1 MNGLVASSRRS
12 AGRSVRAAG
21 RVPRGLTPTALV
33 AVVGALIVG
42 IWGQQYTGSVFVLAA
57 CYAIVTAGM
66 AVQIGF
72 SQQIAFSQSVF
83 MGVGAYGVAMLN
95 SHYNMPVLLATP
107 IVLIGSALVALLLGS
122 VVTRASGLALAVAT
136 LMLPLIA
143 VGYVS
148 GTGFL
153 GGAVGAPLP
162 GTLWPSSSASTT
174 VALVGGGLIVVV
186 LLALAVFIAARIL
199 TSDIGLELFVLGV
212 DERTAAALGVR
223 TPRRKLELF
232 VLGCVF
238 AALGGA
244 AYAGTQQFVPET
256 LVDPTAELALL
267 IMLFIGGRRS
277 VIGAVIGALVIQY
290 LQGASNWVSVNI
302 LVVEGLL
309 LTVVLLVD
317 PEGLAGIVV
326 TGVAWLR
333 ARLGSF
339 SSFSF
344 FFSSSDGW
352 RGQPAGTAVPA
363 PDGSIDSAEA
373 AALASAIGIAE
384 GTELAGDSEIT
395 GTDGITGTEGT
406 AGAAGGKRMTRT
418 ARIAAADSLH
428 GGHPSPIPPGSG
440 RLGGGAD
447 PEATLLEV
455 RSVFK
460 EYGGLS
466 VLADISLALPERG
479 LFALC
484 GPNGAGKSTLLNVI
498 GGSVPP
504 TSGQVMLNGADI
516 TKRPPNERF
525 YQGVSRT
532 FQAVHLIKGRTVL
545 DNVAVACLASHTSSI
560 VTRIS
565 RSRLAEA
572 RDKAASALAD
582 LGMADLADREVSS
595 LTLETQRMV
604 ELARALAPNPRLLLL
619 DEPASG
625 LSEDQR
631 QRLAGLLTTLADRT
645 CVLLVEHDLALVAQV
660 SERIFVLSAGR
671 LVFDGGP
678 SDFRSSPV
686 VNTLLVGT

>member
-1 MNGLVASSRRS
+1 VNQFLAPLSSS
-12 AGRSVRAAG
+12 GVAGRISRAG
-21 RVPRGLTPTALV
+21 VPRGSVPTSVVIV
-33 AVVGALIVG
+33 AGALIVL
-42 IWGQQYTGSVFVLAA
+42 IYGQQYTGSVFVLAA

-83 MGVGAYGVAMLN
+83 MGAGAYGVALLN
-95 SHYNMPVLLATP
+95 SHFNLPVLLATV
-107 IVLIGSALVALLLGS
+107 IVLVGAALVALLLGS

-148 GTGFL
+148 GSGYL
-153 GGAVGAPLP
+153 GGPVGAPLT
-162 GTLWPSSSASTT
+162 GTLWPSSASSTAV
-174 VALVGGGLIVVV
+174 VAVGGGLIVVV
-186 LLALAVFIAARIL
+186 LLALVVFISTRIL
-199 TSDIGLELFVLGV
+199 NSDIGLELFVLGV

-244 AYAGTQQFVPET
+244 VYAGTQQFVPET
-256 LVDPTAELALL
+256 LVDSTTELALL

-317 PEGLAGIVV
+317 PEGLAGIVSTV
-326 TGVAWLR
+326 VAWLR
-333 ARLGSF
+333 RRTSPPAADSATANRAGEAAEPGISPVGSATVG
-339 SSFSF
+339 SATVGSATV
-344 FFSSSDGW
+344 GE
-352 RGQPAGTAVPA
+352 PAGLSRIALSSVLADVEA
-363 PDGSIDSAEA
+363 PGSAARA
-373 AALASAIGIAE
+373 AALLE
-384 GTELAGDSEIT
+384 V
-395 GTDGITGTEGT
+395 
-406 AGAAGGKRMTRT
+406 
-418 ARIAAADSLH
+418 
-428 GGHPSPIPPGSG
+428 P
-440 RLGGGAD
+440 
-447 PEATLLEV
+447 LLEV
-455 RSVFK
+455 RGVFK

-466 VLADISLALPERG
+466 VLHDVSLTLPERG
-479 LFALC
+479 LFGLC
-484 GPNGAGKSTLLNVI
+484 GPNGAGKSTLLNII
-498 GGSVPP
+498 GGSVAP
-504 TSGQVMLNGADI
+504 TSGEVFLNGTDI

-560 VTRIS
+560 VTRVA
-565 RSRLAEA
+565 RSKLDDA
-572 RDKAASALAD
+572 RDKAARTLSD
-582 LGMADLADREVSS
+582 LGMRGIQDREVSS
-595 LTLETQRMV
+595 LTLESQRMV
-604 ELARALAPNPRLLLL
+604 ELARALAANPRLLLL

-625 LSEDQR
+625 LSEEQR
-631 QRLAGLLTTLADRT
+631 HRLAELLTAFGERT
-645 CVLLVEHDLALVAQV
+645 CVLLVEHDLDLVAQV
-660 SERIFVLSAGR
+660 SERIFVLSSGR

-678 SDFRSSPV
+678 ADFRASPV
-686 VNTLLVGT
+686 VNSLLVGL

>member
-1 MNGLVASSRRS
+1 
-12 AGRSVRAAG
+12 
-21 RVPRGLTPTALV
+21 
-33 AVVGALIVG
+33 
-42 IWGQQYTGSVFVLAA
+42 
-57 CYAIVTAGM
+57 
-66 AVQIGF
+66 
-72 SQQIAFSQSVF
+72 
-83 MGVGAYGVAMLN
+83 
-95 SHYNMPVLLATP
+95 
-107 IVLIGSALVALLLGS
+107 
-122 VVTRASGLALAVAT
+122 
-136 LMLPLIA
+136 
-143 VGYVS
+143 
-148 GTGFL
+148 
-153 GGAVGAPLP
+153 
-162 GTLWPSSSASTT
+162 
-174 VALVGGGLIVVV
+174 
-186 LLALAVFIAARIL
+186 
-199 TSDIGLELFVLGV
+199 
-212 DERTAAALGVR
+212 
-223 TPRRKLELF
+223 

-277 VIGAVIGALVIQY
+277 IIGAVIGALVIQY

-317 PEGLAGIVV
+317 PEGLAGIVQ
-326 TGVAWLR
+326 TGAAWLR
-333 ARLGSF
+333 ARLGS
-339 SSFSF
+339 SP
-344 FFSSSDGW
+344 DDAG
-352 RGQPAGTAVPA
+352 PAGPVSA
-363 PDGSIDSAEA
+363 AEA
-373 AALASAIGIAE
+373 AAVAGAIGIAE
-384 GTELAGDSEIT
+384 GTELARDTEIT
-395 GTDGITGTEGT
+395 GTAGTTGTTGT
-406 AGAAGGKRMTRT
+406 ARVVTG
-418 ARIAAADSLH
+418 
-428 GGHPSPIPPGSG
+428 GSG
-440 RLGGGAD
+440 RLDGGAAA
-447 PEATLLEV
+447 ETALLEV

-466 VLADISLALPERG
+466 VLADITLALPERG

-484 GPNGAGKSTLLNVI
+484 GPNGAGKTTLLNVI

-504 TSGQVMLNGADI
+504 TSGQVILNGADI

-565 RSRLAEA
+565 RSRLDEA
-572 RDKAASALAD
+572 REKAASALAD

-625 LSEDQR
+625 LSEEQR
-631 QRLAGLLTTLADRT
+631 QRLAGLLSTLADRT

-686 VNTLLVGT
+686 VNTLLVGS

>member
-1 MNGLVASSRRS
+1 MNGRLVASAQRLPW
-12 AGRSVRAAG
+12 
-21 RVPRGLTPTALV
+21 VPRGLTPAALV
-33 AVVGALIVG
+33 AVLGGLIVI
-42 IWGQQYTGSVFVLAA
+42 IWGQQYAGSVFVLAA

-83 MGVGAYGVAMLN
+83 MGVGAYGVALLN

-107 IVLIGSALVALLLGS
+107 IVLVGSALVALLLGS

-153 GGAVGAPLP
+153 GGAIGAPLP

-186 LLALAVFIAARIL
+186 LLGLAVFIAARIL

-244 AYAGTQQFVPET
+244 VYAGTQQFVPET

-317 PEGLAGIVV
+317 PEGLAGIVQ
-326 TGVAWLR
+326 TGLAWLR
-333 ARLGSF
+333 ARLGAP
-339 SSFSF
+339 
-344 FFSSSDGW
+344 DGR
-352 RGQPAGTAVPA
+352 RGQPVGAELPAADGAV
-363 PDGSIDSAEA
+363 DSAEA
-373 AALASAIGIAE
+373 ATLTGAIGIAE
-384 GTELAGDSEIT
+384 GTELASDPAIT
-395 GTDGITGTEGT
+395 GTG
-406 AGAAGGKRMTRT
+406 RT
-418 ARIAAADSLH
+418 ARAARIATD
-428 GGHPSPIPPGSG
+428 GSG
-440 RLGGGAD
+440 RLGGGEA
-447 PEATLLEV
+447 PEAALLEV
-455 RSVFK
+455 RSIFK

-466 VLADISLALPERG
+466 VLADITLALPERG

-484 GPNGAGKSTLLNVI
+484 GPNGAGKTTLLNVI
-498 GGSVPP
+498 GGSVSP

-565 RSRLAEA
+565 RSRLDEA
-572 RDKAASALAD
+572 RGKAASALAD

-625 LSEDQR
+625 LSEEQR
-631 QRLAGLLTTLADRT
+631 QRLAGLLSTLADRT

-686 VNTLLVGT
+686 VNTLLVGS

>member
-1 MNGLVASSRRS
+1 VNRFLATTSRAFSRTSPLAST
-12 AGRSVRAAG
+12 SVAG
-21 RVPRGLTPTALV
+21 RVPRGGVPTGVVLV
-33 AVVGALIVG
+33 AGALIVL
-42 IWGQQYTGSVFVLAA
+42 IYGQQYTGSVFVLAA

-83 MGVGAYGVAMLN
+83 MGVGAYGVALLN
-95 SHYNMPVLLATP
+95 SHFNMPVLLATV
-107 IVLIGSALVALLLGS
+107 IVLVGSALVALLLGS

-148 GTGFL
+148 GSGYL
-153 GGAVGAPLP
+153 GGPVGAPLT
-162 GTLWPSSSASTT
+162 GTLWPSSASSTT
-174 VALVGGGLIVVV
+174 VIAVGGGLIVVV
-186 LLALAVFIAARIL
+186 LLALVVFISTRIL
-199 TSDIGLELFVLGV
+199 NSDIGLELFVLGV

-244 AYAGTQQFVPET
+244 VYAGTQQFVPET
-256 LVDPTAELALL
+256 LVDSTTELALL

-277 VIGAVIGALVIQY
+277 VIGAVVGALVMQY

-302 LVVEGLL
+302 LVVEGVL

-317 PEGLAGIVV
+317 PEGLAGITT
-326 TGVAWLR
+326 TGMAWLR
-333 ARLGSF
+333 RRISPAAV
-339 SSFSF
+339 
-344 FFSSSDGW
+344 DG
-352 RGQPAGTAVPA
+352 A
-363 PDGSIDSAEA
+363 PLDEATAEA
-373 AALASAIGIAE
+373 AAQAVI
-384 GTELAGDSEIT
+384 SET
-395 GTDGITGTEGT
+395 GTPDDLSGLSLAAPASG
-406 AGAAGGKRMTRT
+406 GAAGEPE
-418 ARIAAADSLH
+418 A
-428 GGHPSPIPPGSG
+428 SPG
-440 RLGGGAD
+440 
-447 PEATLLEV
+447 ATLLEV

-466 VLADISLALPERG
+466 VLHDISLALPERG

-484 GPNGAGKSTLLNVI
+484 GPNGAGKSTLLNII
-498 GGSVPP
+498 GGSVAPS
-504 TSGQVMLNGADI
+504 SGEVILSGTDI

-545 DNVAVACLASHTSSI
+545 DNVAVACLASHKASI
-560 VTRIS
+560 VTRIG
-565 RSRLAEA
+565 RSRLAAARAEA
-572 RDKAASALAD
+572 ARTLAD
-582 LGMADLADREVSS
+582 LGMANLADREVSS

-604 ELARALAPNPRLLLL
+604 ELARALASGPRLLLL

-631 QRLAGLLTTLADRT
+631 QRLAALLTTLARRT

-660 SERIFVLSAGR
+660 SERIFVLAGGH
-671 LVFDGGP
+671 LVFDGDP
-678 SDFRSSPV
+678 ADFRSSPV
-686 VNTLLVGT
+686 VNTLLVGS

>member
-12 AGRSVRAAG
+12 AQRSALVAS
-21 RVPRGLTPTALV
+21 RVPRGLTPTAVV
-33 AVVGALIVG
+33 AVVGVVFVLV
-42 IWGQQYTGSVFVLAA
+42 WGQQYTGSVFVLAA

-95 SHYNMPVLLATP
+95 THYNMPVLLATP
-107 IVLIGSALVALLLGS
+107 IVLVGSALLAVLLGS

-162 GTLWPSSSASTT
+162 GTLWPSSSASTS
-174 VALVGGGLIVVV
+174 VALVGGGLIVIV

-244 AYAGTQQFVPET
+244 VYAGTQQFVPET

-317 PEGLAGIVV
+317 PEGLAGIVT
-326 TGVAWLR
+326 TGVARLR
-333 ARLGSF
+333 ARLGS
-339 SSFSF
+339 
-344 FFSSSDGW
+344 DPAEG
-352 RGQPAGTAVPA
+352 RGGARDAGPDVGVASVGVGVSAASAGSRPAGDGRFDGESQTA
-363 PDGSIDSAEA
+363 
-373 AALASAIGIAE
+373 
-384 GTELAGDSEIT
+384 
-395 GTDGITGTEGT
+395 
-406 AGAAGGKRMTRT
+406 
-418 ARIAAADSLH
+418 
-428 GGHPSPIPPGSG
+428 
-440 RLGGGAD
+440 
-447 PEATLLEV
+447 LLEI

-466 VLADISLALPERG
+466 VLEDISLTLPERG

-504 TSGQVMLNGADI
+504 SRGQVILSGADI
-516 TKRPPNERF
+516 TRRPPHERF
-525 YQGVSRT
+525 YQGISRT
-532 FQAVHLIKGRTVL
+532 FQSVHLIKGRTVL
-545 DNVAVACLASHTSSI
+545 DNVAVACLASHKSSI
-560 VTRIS
+560 ATRIA
-565 RSRLAEA
+565 RSRLDDA
-572 RDKAASALAD
+572 REQASRALAD
-582 LGMADLADREVSS
+582 LGMAHLAGREVSS

-625 LSEDQR
+625 LSEEQR
-631 QRLAGLLTTLADRT
+631 QRLAGVLAAVARRT
-645 CVLLVEHDLALVAQV
+645 CVFLVEHDLALVAQV
-660 SERIFVLSAGR
+660 SERIFVLAAGR

-678 SDFRSSPV
+678 DDFRSSPV
-686 VNTLLVGT
+686 VNTLLVGS

>member
-1 MNGLVASSRRS
+1 MNALLTSSRRS
-12 AGRSVRAAG
+12 AQRSALVAS
-21 RVPRGLTPTALV
+21 RVPRGLTPTAVV
-33 AVVGALIVG
+33 AVVGVVFVLV
-42 IWGQQYTGSVFVLAA
+42 WGQQYTGSVFVLAA

-95 SHYNMPVLLATP
+95 THYNMPVLIATP
-107 IVLIGSALVALLLGS
+107 IVLVGSALVAVLLGS

-174 VALVGGGLIVVV
+174 VALVGGGLIVIA

-244 AYAGTQQFVPET
+244 VYAGTQQFVPET

-317 PEGLAGIVV
+317 PEGLAGIVT
-326 TGVAWLR
+326 TGIARLQS
-333 ARLGSF
+333 RLGS
-339 SSFSF
+339 
-344 FFSSSDGW
+344 
-352 RGQPAGTAVPA
+352 PP
-363 PDGSIDSAEA
+363 
-373 AALASAIGIAE
+373 
-384 GTELAGDSEIT
+384 
-395 GTDGITGTEGT
+395 
-406 AGAAGGKRMTRT
+406 AAG
-418 ARIAAADSLH
+418 
-428 GGHPSPIPPGSG
+428 
-440 RLGGGAD
+440 
-447 PEATLLEV
+447 
-455 RSVFK
+455 
-460 EYGGLS
+460 
-466 VLADISLALPERG
+466 
-479 LFALC
+479 
-484 GPNGAGKSTLLNVI
+484 
-498 GGSVPP
+498 
-504 TSGQVMLNGADI
+504 
-516 TKRPPNERF
+516 
-525 YQGVSRT
+525 
-532 FQAVHLIKGRTVL
+532 
-545 DNVAVACLASHTSSI
+545 
-560 VTRIS
+560 
-565 RSRLAEA
+565 
-572 RDKAASALAD
+572 
-582 LGMADLADREVSS
+582 
-595 LTLETQRMV
+595 
-604 ELARALAPNPRLLLL
+604 
-619 DEPASG
+619 
-625 LSEDQR
+625 
-631 QRLAGLLTTLADRT
+631 
-645 CVLLVEHDLALVAQV
+645 
-660 SERIFVLSAGR
+660 SAGR
-671 LVFDGGP
+671 PWSPPPRPPECPTRARTAPGWPPAPRRPGTSGWPGAPRPAPSPSRAQPRAERRRTCGASAAASTARRRCSRSGP
-678 SDFRSSPV
+678 SSRSTAGSACSRTSPSRSPSAACSRSAAPTARASRPCSTSSAAASRRPGARSYSTAPTSPGGRRTSGSTRASAGPSSPS
-686 VNTLLVGT
+686 T

>member
-1 MNGLVASSRRS
+1 MNRFLAVSSRAFSRTS
-12 AGRSVRAAG
+12 SPSSSGVAG
-21 RVPRGLTPTALV
+21 RVPRGGVPTGVVIV
-33 AVVGALIVG
+33 AGALIVLVY
-42 IWGQQYTGSVFVLAA
+42 GQQYTGSVFLLAG

-83 MGVGAYGVAMLN
+83 MGVGAYGVALLN
-95 SHYNMPVLLATP
+95 THFNMPVLLATAV
-107 IVLIGSALVALLLGS
+107 VLVGSALAALVLGS

-148 GTGFL
+148 GSGYL
-153 GGAVGAPLP
+153 GGAVGAPLT
-162 GTLWPSSSASTT
+162 GTLWPSSASSTA
-174 VALVGGGLIVVV
+174 VIAVGGGLIVVV
-186 LLALAVFIAARIL
+186 LLALVVFIASRIL
-199 TSDIGLELFVLGV
+199 SSDIGLELFVLGV

-244 AYAGTQQFVPET
+244 VYAGTQQFVPET
-256 LVDPTAELALL
+256 LVDPTTELALL

-317 PEGLAGIVV
+317 PEGLAGIVS

-333 ARLGSF
+333 RKTS
-339 SSFSF
+339 
-344 FFSSSDGW
+344 
-352 RGQPAGTAVPA
+352 PTA
-363 PDGSIDSAEA
+363 
-373 AALASAIGIAE
+373 
-384 GTELAGDSEIT
+384 
-395 GTDGITGTEGT
+395 
-406 AGAAGGKRMTRT
+406 
-418 ARIAAADSLH
+418 
-428 GGHPSPIPPGSG
+428 
-440 RLGGGAD
+440 GGGAAV
-447 PEATLLEV
+447 EADAEAIISAAGPAGHPGISLSSMLAGGEPTGERAGMQATPLLEV
-455 RSVFK
+455 RGVFK

-466 VLADISLALPERG
+466 VLHDVSITLPERG

-498 GGSVPP
+498 GGSVAPSAGEVIL
-504 TSGQVMLNGADI
+504 SGTDI

-525 YQGVSRT
+525 YQGISRT

-560 VTRIS
+560 VTRIG
-565 RSRLAEA
+565 RSRLDAA
-572 RDKAASALAD
+572 REKAAGTLAG
-582 LGMADLADREVSS
+582 LGMAHLADREVSS

-604 ELARALAPNPRLLLL
+604 ELARALASSPRLLLL

-631 QRLAGLLTTLADRT
+631 QRLAVLLTTLADRT

-660 SERIFVLSAGR
+660 SERIFVLSGGR

-678 SDFRSSPV
+678 ADFQSSPV
-686 VNTLLVGT
+686 VNSLLVGS

>member
-1 MNGLVASSRRS
+1 MNGLLASSRRPARRS
-12 AGRSVRAAG
+12 ALAAS

-33 AVVGALIVG
+33 AVVGTVFVL
-42 IWGQQYTGSVFVLAA
+42 IWGEQYTGSVFVLAA

-95 SHYNMPVLLATP
+95 THYNMPVLIATP
-107 IVLIGSALVALLLGS
+107 IVLIASALLAILLGS

-162 GTLWPSSSASTT
+162 GTLWPSSSASTS
-174 VALVGGGLIVVV
+174 VALVGGGLIVIAA
-186 LLALAVFIAARIL
+186 LAVAVFIAARIL

-244 AYAGTQQFVPET
+244 VYAGTQQFVPET

-317 PEGLAGIVV
+317 PEGLAGIVT
-326 TGVAWLR
+326 TGVGRLR
-333 ARLGSF
+333 ARLGSEAGAQG
-339 SSFSF
+339 
-344 FFSSSDGW
+344 DAATRIW
-352 RGQPAGTAVPA
+352 RSRRPDAGNAISAEAGATAEPGAASAGTAVA
-363 PDGSIDSAEA
+363 GTA
-373 AALASAIGIAE
+373 AAA
-384 GTELAGDSEIT
+384 TRP
-395 GTDGITGTEGT
+395 
-406 AGAAGGKRMTRT
+406 AGAAGAGTRP
-418 ARIAAADSLH
+418 AGD
-428 GGHPSPIPPGSG
+428 G
-440 RLGGGAD
+440 RLDGEPREGA
-447 PEATLLEV
+447 LLEV
-455 RSVFK
+455 RSVYK

-466 VLADISLALPERG
+466 VLEDVSLTLPERG

-504 TSGQVMLNGADI
+504 SRGEVILSGADI
-516 TKRPPNERF
+516 TGRPPHERF
-525 YQGVSRT
+525 YQGISRT
-532 FQAVHLIKGRTVL
+532 FQSVHLIKGRTVL
-545 DNVAVACLASHTSSI
+545 DNVAVACLASHRSSI
-560 VTRIS
+560 ATRIA
-565 RSRLAEA
+565 RSRLDDA
-572 RDKAASALAD
+572 REQASRALAD
-582 LGMADLADREVSS
+582 LGMAQLAGREVSS

-625 LSEDQR
+625 LSEEQR
-631 QRLAGLLTTLADRT
+631 QRLAGVLAAVAART

-660 SERIFVLSAGR
+660 SERIFVLASGR

-686 VNTLLVGT
+686 VNTLLVGS

>member
-1 MNGLVASSRRS
+1 L
-12 AGRSVRAAG
+12 
-21 RVPRGLTPTALV
+21 
-33 AVVGALIVG
+33 VVGAIIVLNYG
-42 IWGQQYTGSVFVLAA
+42 LLYTGSVFVLAA

-83 MGVGAYGVAMLN
+83 FGVGAYGVAMLN
-95 SHYNMPVLLATP
+95 THYQTPVLLAGV
-107 IVLIGSALVALLLGS
+107 IMVIAAALAALLLGS

-153 GGAVGAPLP
+153 GGPVGAPLS
-162 GTLWPSSSASTT
+162 GTLWPGSGSTT
-174 VALVGGGLIVVV
+174 LIALGGGLIVVV
-186 LLALAVFIAARIL
+186 LLAAVVFMMSRIL
-199 TSDIGLELFVLGV
+199 SSDIGLELFVLGV

-232 VLGCVF
+232 VLGSVC

-244 AYAGTQQFVPET
+244 VYAGTQQFVPET
-256 LVDPTAELALL
+256 VIDPTAELALL

-290 LQGASNWVSVNI
+290 LQGASNWVSTNI
-302 LVVEGLL
+302 LIVEGLL

-317 PEGLAGIVV
+317 PEGLSGITA
-326 TGVAWLR
+326 TGIAWLR
-333 ARLGSF
+333 RRS
-339 SSFSF
+339 
-344 FFSSSDGW
+344 
-352 RGQPAGTAVPA
+352 A
-363 PDGSIDSAEA
+363 PD
-373 AALASAIGIAE
+373 
-384 GTELAGDSEIT
+384 
-395 GTDGITGTEGT
+395 T
-406 AGAAGGKRMTRT
+406 AGAALTPGTPDAPDELASLSLSGVLAGGPGGAGT
-418 ARIAAADSLH
+418 A
-428 GGHPSPIPPGSG
+428 GSG
-440 RLGGGAD
+440 DA
-447 PEATLLEV
+447 ALLEV

-466 VLADISLALPERG
+466 VLHDVTLALPERG
-479 LFALC
+479 LFGLC

-498 GGSVPP
+498 GGSVAP
-504 TSGQVMLNGADI
+504 SAGEIVLSGADI
-516 TKRPPNERF
+516 TRQPPNERF

-560 VTRIS
+560 VTRIG
-565 RSRLAEA
+565 RSRLDAA
-572 RDKAASALAD
+572 RQQAARTLAD
-582 LGMADLADREVSS
+582 LGMAHLADREVSS
-595 LTLETQRMV
+595 LTLEMQRMV
-604 ELARALAPNPRLLLL
+604 ELARALASSPRLLLL

-625 LSEDQR
+625 LSEEQR
-631 QRLAGLLTTLADRT
+631 QRLAAVLSTLAERT

-678 SDFRSSPV
+678 ADFRSSAI
-686 VNTLLVGT
+686 VNSLLVGS

>member
-1 MNGLVASSRRS
+1 
-12 AGRSVRAAG
+12 
-21 RVPRGLTPTALV
+21 
-33 AVVGALIVG
+33 
-42 IWGQQYTGSVFVLAA
+42 
-57 CYAIVTAGM
+57 
-66 AVQIGF
+66 
-72 SQQIAFSQSVF
+72 
-83 MGVGAYGVAMLN
+83 
-95 SHYNMPVLLATP
+95 
-107 IVLIGSALVALLLGS
+107 

-148 GTGFL
+148 ASGYL
-153 GGAVGAPLP
+153 GGAVGAPLT
-162 GTLWPSSSASTT
+162 GTLWPSASSSTT
-174 VALVGGGLIVVV
+174 VVAVGGGIIVV
-186 LLALAVFIAARIL
+186 LLLALTVFIAARIL
-199 TSDIGLELFVLGV
+199 SSDIGLELFALGV

-244 AYAGTQQFVPET
+244 VYAGTQQFVPET

-277 VIGAVIGALVIQY
+277 VIGAVVGALVIQY

-317 PEGLAGIVV
+317 PEGLAGIVATV
-326 TGVAWLR
+326 VAWLR
-333 ARLGSF
+333 RRSAPPNAQP
-339 SSFSF
+339 
-344 FFSSSDGW
+344 
-352 RGQPAGTAVPA
+352 GQQA
-363 PDGSIDSAEA
+363 PPPGADEA
-373 AALASAIGIAE
+373 AA
-384 GTELAGDSEIT
+384 
-395 GTDGITGTEGT
+395 
-406 AGAAGGKRMTRT
+406 
-418 ARIAAADSLH
+418 IAAAARDLPLAVVLAEP
-428 GGHPSPIPPGSG
+428 GPAVDRQAAGPP
-440 RLGGGAD
+440 
-447 PEATLLEV
+447 LLAV
-455 RSVFK
+455 RGVYK

-466 VLADISLALPERG
+466 VLHDVSVALPARG

-504 TSGQVMLNGADI
+504 SAGEVVLNGTDI
-516 TKRPPNERF
+516 TRQPPDRRF
-525 YQGVSRT
+525 HQGISRT

-545 DNVAVACLASHTSSI
+545 DNVAVACLSSHTASI
-560 VTRIS
+560 VTRIG
-565 RSRLAEA
+565 RSRLDAA
-572 RDKAASALAD
+572 REQAARTLAG
-582 LGMADLADREVSS
+582 LGMAGLAGREVSS

-625 LSEDQR
+625 LSEEQR
-631 QRLAGLLTTLADRT
+631 QRLAGLLTTIAERT

-660 SERIFVLSAGR
+660 SERIFVLSGGR

-678 SDFRSSPV
+678 ADFRSSPV
-686 VNTLLVGT
+686 VNSLLVGS

>member
-1 MNGLVASSRRS
+1 MNALVASSRRS
-12 AGRSVRAAG
+12 AGRSALAAA

-33 AVVGALIVG
+33 AVVGALIV
-42 IWGQQYTGSVFVLAA
+42 IVWGQQYAGSVFVLAA

-95 SHYNMPVLLATP
+95 SYYNIPVLLATP
-107 IVLIGSALVALLLGS
+107 IVLVGSALVALLLGS

-174 VALVGGGLIVVV
+174 VALVGGGLIVVA

-244 AYAGTQQFVPET
+244 VYAGTQQFVPET

-317 PEGLAGIVV
+317 PEGLAGIVQ
-326 TGVAWLR
+326 TGIAWLR
-333 ARLGSF
+333 ARLGSAA
-339 SSFSF
+339 
-344 FFSSSDGW
+344 DG
-352 RGQPAGTAVPA
+352 RPGQPTGSPAPA
-363 PDGSIDSAEA
+363 PDGAVDPAEA
-373 AALASAIGIAE
+373 AALAGAIGIAE
-384 GTELAGDSEIT
+384 GIDLAGDTEIT
-395 GTDGITGTEGT
+395 GMTAADGT
-406 AGAAGGKRMTRT
+406 AGAKRA
-418 ARIAAADSLH
+418 ARRAAAET
-428 GGHPSPIPPGSG
+428 G
-440 RLGGGAD
+440 RLGGGEA
-447 PEATLLEV
+447 PEAALLEV

-466 VLADISLALPERG
+466 VLADITLALPERG

-484 GPNGAGKSTLLNVI
+484 GPNGAGKTTLLNVI
-498 GGSVPP
+498 GGSVAPS
-504 TSGQVMLNGADI
+504 SGQVILNGADI

-565 RSRLAEA
+565 RSRLDEA
-572 RDKAASALAD
+572 RGKAASALAD

-625 LSEDQR
+625 LSEEQR

-686 VNTLLVGT
+686 VNTLLVGS

>member
-12 AGRSVRAAG
+12 AQRSALVAA
-21 RVPRGLTPTALV
+21 RVPRGLTPTTLV
-33 AVVGALIVG
+33 AVVGAFFVLV
-42 IWGQQYTGSVFVLAA
+42 WGQQYTGSVFVLAA

-95 SHYNMPVLLATP
+95 SHYNMPVLIATP
-107 IVLIGSALVALLLGS
+107 IACIGSALLALLLGS

-162 GTLWPSSSASTT
+162 GTLWPSSSASTA
-174 VALVGGGLIVVV
+174 VALVGGGLIVVA
-186 LLALAVFIAARIL
+186 LLALVVFIAARIL
-199 TSDIGLELFVLGV
+199 SSDIGLELFVLGV

-244 AYAGTQQFVPET
+244 VYAGTQQFVPET
-256 LVDPTAELALL
+256 LVDSTSELALL

-317 PEGLAGIVV
+317 PEGLAGIVS
-326 TGVAWLR
+326 TGIGWLR
-333 ARLGSF
+333 ARLGSAPAEW
-339 SSFSF
+339 
-344 FFSSSDGW
+344 G
-352 RGQPAGTAVPA
+352 GQPAIAGQAAGVA
-363 PDGSIDSAEA
+363 GPDSFIGLGSP
-373 AALASAIGIAE
+373 
-384 GTELAGDSEIT
+384 
-395 GTDGITGTEGT
+395 
-406 AGAAGGKRMTRT
+406 AGAAAAAST
-418 ARIAAADSLH
+418 ASAVGVVSPAGVGRADGTAEATAATGVGAGAGIAATAGVRPAVPQRPGD
-428 GGHPSPIPPGSG
+428 PQSP
-440 RLGGGAD
+440 
-447 PEATLLEV
+447 LLEV
-455 RSVFK
+455 RSVYK

-466 VLADISLALPERG
+466 VLEDVSLTLPARG

-504 TSGQVMLNGADI
+504 SRGQVLLSGADI
-516 TKRPPNERF
+516 TRRPPHERF
-525 YQGVSRT
+525 HQGISRT
-532 FQAVHLIKGRTVL
+532 FQSVHLIKGRTVL
-545 DNVAVACLASHTSSI
+545 DNVAVACLASHTASI
-560 VTRIS
+560 ATRIT
-565 RSRLAEA
+565 RSRLEEA
-572 RDKAASALAD
+572 RQRAAAALAD
-582 LGMADLADREVSS
+582 LGMGRLADREVSS
-595 LTLETQRMV
+595 LTLEAQRMV
-604 ELARALAPNPRLLLL
+604 ELARALAPSPRLLLL

-625 LSEDQR
+625 LSEEQR
-631 QRLAGLLTTLADRT
+631 QRLAAQLTALADRT
-645 CVLLVEHDLALVAQV
+645 CVFLVEHDLALVAQV
-660 SERIFVLSAGR
+660 SERIFVLSSGR

-678 SDFRSSPV
+678 DDFRSSPV
-686 VNTLLVGT
+686 VNTLLVGS